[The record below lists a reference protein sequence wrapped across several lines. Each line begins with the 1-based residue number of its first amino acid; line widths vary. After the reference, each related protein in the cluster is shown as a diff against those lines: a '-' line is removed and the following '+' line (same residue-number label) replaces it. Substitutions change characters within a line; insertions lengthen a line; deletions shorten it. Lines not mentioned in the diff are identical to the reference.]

1 MLGVGLALLASLM
14 FGVGDFIGGSKSR
27 VLPVL
32 TVILCAQVVGFVW
45 IGTVLL
51 IADAPVPDTRQV
63 TMAVLSALAGT
74 TGLVCFFRAMAVGKM
89 SVVVPVAATAAVVP
103 GIVGIATGDRPAPLQ
118 LAGMVVALTGVVLAS
133 REPGEDG
140 ERAPRV
146 AAGVGLAALSALLLG
161 VFFITFD
168 VAGDGG
174 AVWASF
180 VNRTTSV
187 AMLIAAALFL
197 RPRLSD
203 ARPHLPALAVAGTL
217 DVSANLAFA
226 AALREGLL
234 SLVSVAGSL
243 YPVVTVL
250 LARVFLHERVQR
262 IQEVG
267 VAATLAGVVMIA
279 AG

>member
-14 FGVGDFIGGSKSR
+14 FGVGDFIGGLKSR

-32 TVILCAQVVGFVW
+32 AVILCSQIVGFVW
-45 IGTVLL
+45 IGAVLL
-51 IADAPVPDTRQV
+51 IANDPAPDTRQV
-63 TMAVLSALAGT
+63 TMAALSAVCGT
-74 TGLVCFFRAMAVGKM
+74 TGLVAFFRAMAVGQM
-89 SVVVPVAATAAVVP
+89 SVVVPIASTAAIVP
-103 GIVGIATGDRPAPLQ
+103 VIVGIATGDRPAPLQ
-118 LAGMVVALTGVVLAS
+118 VAGMVVALAGVVMAS

-140 ERAPRV
+140 ARRPRV
-146 AAGVGLAALSALLLG
+146 ASGVGLAALSALLIGL
-161 VFFITFD
+161 FFITFD

-187 AMLIAAALFL
+187 TMLLAAALFL
-197 RPRLSD
+197 RPRLAD
-203 ARPHLPALAVAGTL
+203 ARPHLPALAIAGTL

-250 LARVFLHERVQR
+250 LARLFLHERVQR

-267 VAATLAGVVMIA
+267 VAATLGGVVLIA

>member
-14 FGVGDFIGGSKSR
+14 FGIGDFIGGSKSR
-27 VLPVL
+27 VIPVL
-32 TVILCAQVVGFVW
+32 VVILCAQVVGFVW

-51 IADAPVPDTRQV
+51 IADDPMPDTRQI
-63 TMAVLSALAGT
+63 TMAVLSALCGT
-74 TGLVCFFRAMAVGKM
+74 TGLLCFFRAMAVGKM
-89 SVVVPVAATAAVVP
+89 SVVVPIAATAAVVP
-103 GIVGIATGDRPAPLQ
+103 VIVGIATGDRPSPLQ
-118 LAGMVVALTGVVLAS
+118 VAGMVVALTGVVMAS

-140 ERAPRV
+140 ESGPRV

-161 VFFITFD
+161 LFFISFD
-168 VAGDGG
+168 VASDGG

-187 AMLIAAALFL
+187 TMLVAAALFL
-197 RPRLSD
+197 RPRLSA
-203 ARPHLPALAVAGTL
+203 ARPHLPALAAAGTL

-250 LARVFLHERVQR
+250 LARFFLHERVQR

-267 VAATLAGVVMIA
+267 VAATLGGVVLIA

>member
-1 MLGVGLALLASLM
+1 MLGVGLALLASVM

-32 TVILCAQVVGFVW
+32 TVILCSQVVGFVW
-45 IGTVLL
+45 IGGVLL
-51 IADAPVPDTRQV
+51 IVNDPAPDTRQAG
-63 TMAVLSALAGT
+63 MAVLSAICGT
-74 TGLVCFFRAMAVGKM
+74 TGLICFFRAMAVGTM
-89 SVVVPVAATAAVVP
+89 SVVVPIASTAAVIPV
-103 GIVGIATGDRPAPLQ
+103 VFGIATGDRPSSLQ
-118 LAGMVVALTGVVLAS
+118 RGGMAVALAGVVMAS
-133 REPGEDG
+133 REPGGPGEDG
-140 ERAPRV
+140 RRV
-146 AAGVGLAALSALLLG
+146 AAGVGLATLSAVLIGL
-161 VFFITFD
+161 FFIAFD

-180 VNRTTSV
+180 INRSTSV
-187 AMLIAAALFL
+187 TMLIAAALVV
-197 RPRLSD
+197 RPRLAD
-203 ARPHLPALAVAGTL
+203 ARPHLAALAAAGTL

-250 LARVFLHERVQR
+250 LARFFLHERVQR
-262 IQEVG
+262 VQE
-267 VAATLAGVVMIA
+267 AGVVATLGGVVLIA